1 MKLELADLNKGSV
14 FIGDKLGI
22 RVKYNF
28 DEDEKILWSG
38 LRLISNPP
46 CAREL
51 QIIAEEIF
59 SKGTFEAGEYLREKG
74 LLIKNNVVPTI
85 KKRNLEYSI
94 HLILRKENPIDP
106 ENDIIIKK
114 TQNIVLKTR
123 ESTYPPVKPNPISF
137 SLSGLNINLAK
148 DVFKSGETIKI
159 NYSSENLKEIE
170 VRLLQKANLVCFCET
185 YGAKC
190 SKVEELPPA
199 IAGDV
204 RSFSEKGYLLLKI
217 PMIADPSHNYLWEPS
232 EKEFWGI
239 KYGDYTQYS
248 LLVIGRKKTDVSRE
262 PIKFEVPISIVATRI
277 VEEEPGIDLFSGERT
292 TAPSLF
298 DGISSKFQ
306 KMFQMISIDSNIESG
321 TSSPRVYKL
330 KLKNISKQDL
340 NGVTVKLSGL
350 QEGLFETNPCLYGF
364 NLWNKDEEKNLVY
377 ETKQNISAI
386 ISIIE
391 DNSQKSVRIQTP
403 VSSILF

>member
-1 MKLELADLNKGSV
+1 M
-14 FIGDKLGI
+14 
-22 RVKYNF
+22 
-28 DEDEKILWSG
+28 
-38 LRLISNPP
+38 RLISNPP

-59 SKGTFEAGEYLREKG
+59 SKGTFEPGEYVREKA

-85 KKRNLEYSI
+85 KKRNLEYTI
-94 HLILRKENPIDP
+94 QLILRKENPIDP

-114 TQNIVLKTR
+114 THDIVLKTK
-123 ESTYPPVKPNPISF
+123 ESTRLPVKPNPISF
-137 SLSGLNINLAK
+137 SLSGLNINLTK
-148 DVFKSGETIKI
+148 DVFKPGETIKI
-159 NYSSENLKEIE
+159 NYSSENLREIE
-170 VRLLQKANLVCFCET
+170 VRLLQKANLVCYCET

-217 PMIADPSHNYLWEPS
+217 PTIADPSHNYLWEPS

-248 LLVIGRKKTDVSRE
+248 LLVIGRKKTDLSRE
-262 PIKFEVPISIVATRI
+262 PIRFEVPISILATKI
-277 VEEEPGIDLFSGERT
+277 AEEEVGIDLFSGESAA
-292 TAPSLF
+292 APSLF
-298 DGISSKFQ
+298 DNIPSKFQ
-306 KMFQMISIDSNIESG
+306 KRFQMVSIDSNTESE
-321 TSSPRVYKL
+321 SSSKVYKI
-330 KLKNISKQDL
+330 KLKNISNKDL

-350 QEGLFETNPCLYGF
+350 QEALFETNPCLYGF
-364 NLWNKDEEKNLVY
+364 NSWGKDEEKELIY

-386 ISIIE
+386 ISVIE
-391 DNSQKSVRIQTP
+391 DNFQKSVRIQTP
-403 VSSILF
+403 ISSVLF